1 MIFREVEDR
10 DLILQTR
17 KGKVEAYNLL
27 VSRWEKRIYNYVL
40 RLVRNREDALDLTQD
55 VFMKAYQ
62 NVHKLDD
69 VERFGPWLFRIAHNE
84 TFSLLR
90 RQRPDRVE
98 LNEAIA
104 EDRSSWTTGSSP
116 FESGGGRLLPLE
128 LSIAVTTAMA
138 RLKPEQREAVVLKVF
153 EGFKFEEI
161 AEILDTPV
169 STVKSRLYT
178 AFDQLKDVLAPTG
191 APTGALGK
199 SIGKTV

>member
-1 MIFREVEDR
+1 LIFREVEDR

-27 VSRWEKRIYNYVL
+27 ISRWEKRIYNYVL

-62 NVHKLDD
+62 NMNKLDD

-90 RQRPDRVE
+90 RHRPDRVE

-104 EDRSSWTTGSSP
+104 EDPGSSP

-128 LSIAVTTAMA
+128 LSVAVTAALT
-138 RLKPEQREAVVLKVF
+138 RLKPEQRETVMLKVF

-161 AEILDTPV
+161 AEILETPV
-169 STVKSRLYT
+169 STIKSRLYT
-178 AFDQLKDVLAPTG
+178 AFDLLKDVLAP
-191 APTGALGK
+191 AGK
-199 SIGKTV
+199 QLGKTV

>member
-27 VSRWEKRIYNYVL
+27 ISRWEKRIYNYVL

-62 NVHKLDD
+62 NMNKLDD

-90 RQRPDRVE
+90 RHRPDRVE

-104 EDRSSWTTGSSP
+104 EDPGSSP

-128 LSIAVTTAMA
+128 LSVAVTAALT
-138 RLKPEQREAVVLKVF
+138 RLKPEQREVVMLKVF

-161 AEILDTPV
+161 AEILETPV
-169 STVKSRLYT
+169 STIKSRLYT
-178 AFDQLKDVLAPTG
+178 AFDLLKDVLAP
-191 APTGALGK
+191 AGK
-199 SIGKTV
+199 QLGKTV

>member
-1 MIFREVEDR
+1 LIFREVEDR

-27 VSRWEKRIYNYVL
+27 ISRWEKRIYNYVL

-62 NVHKLDD
+62 NMNKLDD

-90 RQRPDRVE
+90 RHRPDRVE

-104 EDRSSWTTGSSP
+104 EDPGSSP

-128 LSIAVTTAMA
+128 LSVAVTAALT
-138 RLKPEQREAVVLKVF
+138 RLKPEQREVVMLKVF

-161 AEILDTPV
+161 AEILETPV
-169 STVKSRLYT
+169 STIKSRLYT
-178 AFDQLKDVLAPTG
+178 AFDLLKDVLAP
-191 APTGALGK
+191 AGK
-199 SIGKTV
+199 QLGKTV

>member
-27 VSRWEKRIYNYVL
+27 ISRWEKRIYNYVL

-55 VFMKAYQ
+55 VFLKAYQ
-62 NVHKLDD
+62 NVNKLDN

-104 EDRSSWTTGSSP
+104 EDPGSSP

-128 LSIAVTTAMA
+128 LSIAVTAAIA

-178 AFDQLKDVLAPTG
+178 AFDQLKDVLAP
-191 APTGALGK
+191 
-199 SIGKTV
+199 IGRAV

>member
-27 VSRWEKRIYNYVL
+27 ISRWEKRIYNYVL

-62 NVHKLDD
+62 NMNKLDD

-90 RQRPDRVE
+90 RHRPDRVE

-104 EDRSSWTTGSSP
+104 EDPGSSP

-128 LSIAVTTAMA
+128 LSVAVTAALT
-138 RLKPEQREAVVLKVF
+138 RLKPEQRETVMLKVF

-161 AEILDTPV
+161 AEILETPV
-169 STVKSRLYT
+169 STIKSRLYT
-178 AFDQLKDVLAPTG
+178 AFDLLKDVLAP
-191 APTGALGK
+191 AGK
-199 SIGKTV
+199 QLGKTV